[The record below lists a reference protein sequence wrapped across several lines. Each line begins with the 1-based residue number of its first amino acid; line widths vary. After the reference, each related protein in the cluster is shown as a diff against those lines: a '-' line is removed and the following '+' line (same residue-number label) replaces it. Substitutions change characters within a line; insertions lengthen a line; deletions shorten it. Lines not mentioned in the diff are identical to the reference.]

1 MFHSS
6 FHTSFQASTSTLKLL
21 ASLVWYSGAIVLS
34 FKSIMMLTE
43 AQAINPDQTRIW
55 LTIVAGL
62 IFGAIKAKYLFTKVC
77 VKNLTRIDALKSPK
91 LWDFYRLR
99 FFIFL
104 LAMILLGSFISRQA
118 HGNYSML
125 VTMAL
130 IEISLATALL
140 GSSHCFRKKQ

>member
-1 MFHSS
+1 MFHTS
-6 FHTSFQASTSTLKLL
+6 FHTSTGTLKLL

-34 FKSIMMLTE
+34 FKSIIMLLE
-43 AQAINPDQTRIW
+43 AQTINPDQSSTLLAIA
-55 LTIVAGL
+55 TGF

-77 VKNLTRIDALKSPK
+77 IKNLKRIDALKSPK

-140 GSSHCFRKKQ
+140 GSSHCFWKK

>member
-1 MFHSS
+1 MLHTS
-6 FHTSFQASTSTLKLL
+6 FHTSTGTLKLL
-21 ASLVWYSGAIVLS
+21 ASLVWYSGAIILS

-43 AQAINPDQTRIW
+43 AQSINPDQTQIW
-55 LTIVAGL
+55 LTIAAGL
-62 IFGAIKAKYLFTKVC
+62 IFGVIKAKYLFTKVC
-77 VKNLTRIDALKSPK
+77 IKNLKRIDALKSPK

-104 LAMILLGSFISRQA
+104 LTMVLLGSFISRQA

-140 GSSHCFRKKQ
+140 GSSFCFWKKQ